1 MTFISDSS
9 IADLP
14 MRQRPRLIGMPDAV
28 KNRHRRSHWLTGKKE
43 PTIHIFRTVSQMRR
57 FSTDLRRSGKTIAL
71 VPTMGFLHQGHLSL
85 MEKGRSLSDRLV
97 VSIFVNPTQF
107 GPNEDLAAYPKD
119 EARDL
124 GMTRKAGVDA
134 VFIPDVQ
141 QIYPSGYQTVV
152 SLKFLP
158 GHLCGLSRPGHFDGV
173 ATVITKLLGIVR
185 SHTAVF
191 GEKDFQQLAIIRQMV
206 KDLDMGIDIVGA
218 PIVREADGLAM
229 SSRNMY
235 LTSDQRQQASCLYQ
249 ALIASRQMVKNGET
263 RAEAITRSAAAKIS
277 AVPETTIDY
286 IAICDPQTLEDVAV
300 VSGPVLMAMAVKVGK
315 PRLIDNMMLTP

>member
-1 MTFISDSS
+1 MEFS
-9 IADLP
+9 
-14 MRQRPRLIGMPDAV
+14 
-28 KNRHRRSHWLTGKKE
+28 
-43 PTIHIFRTVSQMRR
+43 IHIFRTVSQMRR
-57 FSTDLRRSGKTIAL
+57 FSSDLRRSGKTIAF

-85 MEKGRSLSDRLV
+85 MEKGKSLAARLV

-124 GMTRKAGVDA
+124 DMTREAGVDA

-141 QIYPSGYQTVV
+141 QIYPSGCQTVV

-158 GHLCGLSRPGHFDGV
+158 GHLCGRSRPGHFDGV
-173 ATVITKLLGIVR
+173 ATVVTKLLGIVR
-185 SHTAVF
+185 PHTALF

-206 KDLDMGIDIVGA
+206 KDLEIGIDIVAA

-235 LTSDQRQQASCLYQ
+235 LTSDQRKSATCLYR
-249 ALIASRQMVKNGET
+249 ALTASRQMVKNGET
-263 RAEAITRSAAAKIS
+263 SAEVITRSAAARIS
-277 AVPETTIDY
+277 AVPETMIDY
-286 IAICDPQTLEDVAV
+286 IAICDAQTLEDVAV
-300 VSGPVLMAMAVKVGK
+300 VSGPVLMAMAVKVGN

>member
-1 MTFISDSS
+1 MT
-9 IADLP
+9 
-14 MRQRPRLIGMPDAV
+14 G
-28 KNRHRRSHWLTGKKE
+28 NKE
-43 PTIHIFRTVSQMRR
+43 FVIHIFRTTSQMRR
-57 FSTDLRRSGKTIAL
+57 FSSDLRRSRKTIAF

-85 MEKGRSLSDRLV
+85 MEKGKSLADRLV
-97 VSIFVNPTQF
+97 VSLFVNPTQF

-124 GMTRKAGVDA
+124 DMTRETGVDA

-141 QIYPSGYQTVV
+141 QIYPAGHQTVV
-152 SLKFLP
+152 SLKFLS

-173 ATVITKLLGIVR
+173 ATVVTKLLGIVR
-185 SHTAVF
+185 PHVAVF

-206 KDLDMGIDIVGA
+206 KDLEMGIDIVGA
-218 PIVREADGLAM
+218 PIVRETDGLAM

-235 LTSDQRQQASCLYQ
+235 LTSDQRNSATCLYQ
-249 ALIASRQMVKNGET
+249 ALMASRQLVKQGVT
-263 RAEAITRSAAAKIS
+263 SAEAIARSAAASIR

-286 IAICDPQTLEDVAV
+286 IAICDPQTLEDVPV
-300 VSGPVLMAMAVKVGK
+300 VSGPVLMALAVNVGK